1 MTSTTPMPPHL
12 AYFDRL
18 VQLDRPGAMSLVER
32 FLVEHNG
39 DVASLYD
46 EVLVPA
52 LIHTG
57 QEWQEDRI
65 SVAHEHYISEVTR
78 DLILRHGPRIW
89 ARPDAITGTAV
100 ACCAPHERHVLGLM
114 MASDI
119 LRAAGLEVHLL
130 GEGAPS
136 ESIRD
141 FVAEFRASVL
151 ALSVSLAEHLD
162 EAAWLIS
169 QSRSISPSLLVIAGG
184 RALSGL
190 DDPCSRIGADF
201 VACDLR
207 ALHRQLPAL
216 LRNRFGSPS

>member
-1 MTSTTPMPPHL
+1 MTTTTQMPPHL

-18 VQLDRPGAMSLVER
+18 LQLDRPGAMALVER
-32 FLVEHNG
+32 FLIDHQG
-39 DVASLYD
+39 DVARLYD

-89 ARPDAITGTAV
+89 AAPDATQGVAV
-100 ACCAPHERHVLGLM
+100 ACCAPTERHVLGLM

-119 LRAAGLEVHLL
+119 LRATGLEVHLL

-136 ESIRD
+136 ESVRD
-141 FVAEFRASVL
+141 FVAEFQADVL
-151 ALSVSLAEHLD
+151 ALSVSLCDHLD
-162 EAAWLIS
+162 DASWLIT
-169 QSRSISPSLLVIAGG
+169 QCRSVRPSLLVLAGG
-184 RALSGL
+184 RALAGL
-190 DDPCSRIGADF
+190 PDPAARIGADL
-201 VACDLR
+201 VVCDLR
-207 ALHRQLPAL
+207 ELHRQLPSL
-216 LRNRFGSPS
+216 IRNRLNRSS